1 MTSKKVLGKVLEILG
16 LDMPDMSTFDNRLK
30 FQKII
35 YLLQSSGMSLGYGY
49 NWYVKGP
56 YSSPLAHDLFELE
69 DNSEIYDEIRQKRFK
84 NHDQIVDKLN
94 EFKNFLGDGMNDAKY
109 LEVLASIHYINETT
123 FSGNGSYDELKKAL
137 LNAKPSLK
145 TVEGIDDTISE
156 AYKKLQEFNNIY
168 AS

>member
-1 MTSKKVLGKVLEILG
+1 
-16 LDMPDMSTFDNRLK
+16 
-30 FQKII
+30 
-35 YLLQSSGMSLGYGY
+35 
-49 NWYVKGP
+49 
-56 YSSPLAHDLFELE
+56 
-69 DNSEIYDEIRQKRFK
+69 
-84 NHDQIVDKLN
+84 
-94 EFKNFLGDGMNDAKY
+94 MNDAKY